1 MHKKWARIL
10 AFVMAVLLLAVSVFG
25 CIFLFIKDVH
35 VTGDHLS
42 ERIEDLLD
50 EADES
55 DSRSSNNIQEVRMAQ
70 LVEYEVPHMEEDEIF
85 FVVKTKDGAIARTI
99 INEPLAEALAKH
111 YK

>member
-1 MHKKWARIL
+1 MHKKWTRIL

-25 CIFLFIKDVH
+25 CIFLVVRDVH

-42 ERIEDLLD
+42 ERIDDLLD
-50 EADES
+50 EADEF

-70 LVEYEVPHMEEDEIF
+70 LVEYEIDGMETDEIF
-85 FVVKTKDGAIARTI
+85 IVVKTKDGAIARTI

>member
-10 AFVMAVLLLAVSVFG
+10 AFVMAVLLLAISVFG
-25 CIFLFIKDVH
+25 CIFLVVKDVH

-42 ERIEDLLD
+42 ERIDDLLD
-50 EADES
+50 EADEF

-70 LVEYEVPHMEEDEIF
+70 LVEYEIDGMETDEIF
-85 FVVKTKDGAIARTI
+85 IVIKTKDGAIARTI

-111 YK
+111 YN

>member
-1 MHKKWARIL
+1 MHKKGVRIL
-10 AFVMAVLLLAVSVFG
+10 AFVMAVLLLAMSVFG
-25 CIFLFIKDVH
+25 CIFLIVRDVH

-42 ERIEDLLD
+42 ERIDDLLD
-50 EADES
+50 EADEF

-70 LVEYEVPHMEEDEIF
+70 LVEYEIDGMETDEIF
-85 FVVKTKDGAIARTI
+85 IVVKTKDGAIARTI

>member
-25 CIFLFIKDVH
+25 CIFMIVRDVH

-42 ERIEDLLD
+42 ERIDDLLD

-70 LVEYEVPHMEEDEIF
+70 LVEYEIDGMETDEIF
-85 FVVKTKDGAIARTI
+85 IVVKTKDGAIARTI
-99 INEPLAEALAKH
+99 INKPLAEALAKH
-111 YK
+111 YN